1 MSVPSKI
8 HNILLVKIRPE
19 ERLAATSELNLASS
33 LDEVVEGRTMSYKR
47 FYVSTDNRV
56 AFNNTIDGNT

>member
-8 HNILLVKIRPE
+8 HNIPLVKIRPE

-33 LDEVVEGRTMSYKR
+33 LDEVVEVRTMSYKR